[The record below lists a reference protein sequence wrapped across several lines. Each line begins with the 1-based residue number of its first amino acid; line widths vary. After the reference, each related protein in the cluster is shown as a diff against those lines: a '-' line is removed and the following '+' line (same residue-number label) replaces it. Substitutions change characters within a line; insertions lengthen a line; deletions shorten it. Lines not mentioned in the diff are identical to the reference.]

1 MRNAEAAVGD
11 GQAEIPPG
19 SLRHS
24 ALLTAK
30 RFKSIWVEF
39 GALLVRVRDGL
50 QYQQWGY
57 STFEEYCAK
66 ELRIRKQTALKLTR
80 SYLFLAKHEPKT
92 SADRDSGYRAPRFE
106 VVEVLADAEQ
116 RGQLSESDYA
126 SVRDSIWNSDQSLS
140 ELKRGLAERFPAPQ
154 QARAQSQGTPR
165 RLAADARRL
174 AKELAAHRR
183 APRPIVERASALA
196 DDVEEWSANIQ
207 AR

>member
-1 MRNAEAAVGD
+1 MRNAEAAAGED
-11 GQAEIPPG
+11 LAEIPPG
-19 SLRHS
+19 SLRHT

-66 ELRIRKQTALKLTR
+66 ELRIRRQTALKLTR
-80 SYLFLAKHEPKT
+80 SYSFLAKHEPK
-92 SADRDSGYRAPRFE
+92 SSIDQESGYRAPRFE

-116 RGQLSESDYA
+116 RGQLSESEYA
-126 SVRDSIWNSDQSLS
+126 SVRDSIWNSNQSLS
-140 ELKRGLAERFPAPQ
+140 GLKRDLAERFPAPQ
-154 QARAQSQGTPR
+154 QRAQSQGAPR

-183 APRPIVERASALA
+183 VPRAIVERASALA
-196 DDVEEWSANIQ
+196 DDVEEWSANSQ
-207 AR
+207 ER

>member
-11 GQAEIPPG
+11 GLADVPPG
-19 SLRHS
+19 SLRHT

-92 SADRDSGYRAPRFE
+92 SVDQDSGYRAPRFE

-116 RGQLSESDYA
+116 RGQLSESEYA
-126 SVRDSIWNSDQSLS
+126 SVRDSIWNSDGSLS
-140 ELKRGLAERFPAPQ
+140 ELKRDLAQRFPAPRAP
-154 QARAQSQGTPR
+154 ARSQGTAP
-165 RLAADARRL
+165 RLAVDARRL

-183 APRPIVERASALA
+183 VPRAIVERASALA
-196 DDVEEWSANIQ
+196 DDGAG
-207 AR
+207 